1 MIMSNVFECYN
12 KMEQAGETDGQKV
25 YSGTYV
31 SIPAC
36 GPGSADL
43 FLFAQ
48 MDLGKEMTKFNVVH
62 HLS

>member
-1 MIMSNVFECYN
+1 MCSNGN
-12 KMEQAGETDGQKV
+12 KMEQAGETDGQRV
-25 YSGTYV
+25 HSGTYV
-31 SIPAC
+31 SIPVC

-48 MDLGKEMTKFNVVH
+48 MDLGKEMTNVVH